1 MVSTLEYFLLGSK
14 SRTKFVLNGGMFVC
28 FVFVFNIWIYL
39 FLKMAS
45 PNHLVKSFVAYAA
58 LECLLTRMGQSVIF
72 VVSPLVETLSTEI
85 AYERLV
91 PHVNSHVSVEG

>member
-1 MVSTLEYFLLGSK
+1 M
-14 SRTKFVLNGGMFVC
+14 LNGEMFVC
-28 FVFVFNIWIYL
+28 SVFIFNIGIYL

-58 LECLLTRMGQSVIF
+58 LVCLLTRMGQSVIF
-72 VVSPLVETLSTEI
+72 VVSPLMETLSAEL

-91 PHVNSHVSVEG
+91 PHMNSHVSVEG

>member
-1 MVSTLEYFLLGSK
+1 MVSTLEYFLLESK
-14 SRTKFVLNGGMFVC
+14 SRTKFVLNGGMFVYS
-28 FVFVFNIWIYL
+28 VFIFNTGIYL

-58 LECLLTRMGQSVIF
+58 LVCLLTRMGQSVIF
-72 VVSPLVETLSTEI
+72 VVSPLMETLSAEL

-91 PHVNSHVSVEG
+91 PHMNSHVSVEG